1 MSSGQPVGS
10 GQPNEIKQL
19 ADAISSLASQI
30 SSFTAHQKSRPLS
43 TVARIGV
50 ALSVAGF
57 IASIVAIY
65 LTWENRNWS
74 RETRNRDEEVKR
86 LDIADHFIDRFY
98 QIELIRDQLKRDTNA
113 DAVQWAAYY
122 NRVYG
127 LHSEEFTF
135 YRGKLLD
142 KPIYLSW
149 LRYRHRMVNRDKA
162 NEQKQ
167 WGDVRKYH
175 IVDPAFLDLMD
186 QVVTAD
192 NENKIEAIL
201 DTVVPPQRGP

>member
-1 MSSGQPVGS
+1 MSSGQPAS
-10 GQPNEIKQL
+10 PGQPAEIKNL
-19 ADAISSLASQI
+19 TNAISSLTNQI
-30 SSFTAHQKSRPLS
+30 SSFTAHQRSRPLS
-43 TVARIGV
+43 KVGVAGVILSIIAIGV
-50 ALSVAGF
+50 TV
-57 IASIVAIY
+57 
-65 LTWENRNWS
+65 ENRIWS
-74 RETRNRDEEVKR
+74 RGTRNRDDEVKR

-98 QIELIRDQLKRDTNA
+98 QIELIRDQLQRDKKA

-162 NEQKQ
+162 NEQNQ
-167 WGDVRKYH
+167 WNEVRKYH
-175 IVDPAFLDLMD
+175 IVDSAFLDLMD
-186 QVVTAD
+186 QVVAAD

-201 DTVVPPQRGP
+201 DSVVPPER